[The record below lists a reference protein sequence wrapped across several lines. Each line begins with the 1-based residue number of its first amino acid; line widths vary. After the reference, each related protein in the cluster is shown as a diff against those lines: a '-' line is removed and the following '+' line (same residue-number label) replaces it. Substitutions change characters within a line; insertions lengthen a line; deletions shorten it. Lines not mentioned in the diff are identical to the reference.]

1 MFFTSVLLNTSDNQM
16 SPQLLIKSFLY
27 FLSAISKLEREA
39 WLSMSSNAML
49 RVEGRLELSCG
60 VRDWGGEGE
69 GDRVGN
75 YNDYP
80 RSAITWMTKRRV
92 IQ

>member
-1 MFFTSVLLNTSDNQM
+1 MNCFC
-16 SPQLLIKSFLY
+16 SPKTGKRGLAFNV
-27 FLSAISKLEREA
+27 
-39 WLSMSSNAML
+39 SSNAML
-49 RVEGRLELSCG
+49 WVEGWLELRE
-60 VRDWGGEGE
+60 VVEQETGEE
-69 GDRVGN
+69 KERGDRVGN